1 MIRFNR
7 WMQKL
12 HPEYLKEELLGA
24 NPLANPQDPNTPPNP
39 QDDNTPDEGGAVNL
53 DKLTVAPKP
62 DDFKNE
68 FTEAGTEMVK
78 AHAACCKNWRTELT
92 KTWANAENPPLDPNS
107 QIKIN
112 KKGQAFLIMNAM
124 IELCNEQHQK
134 LVDFVNSK
142 GFPLAYYL
150 YKIHEMQKA
159 TVNLAK
165 IRNNA
170 SSLAKYLFPI
180 HKIVSNILDYGSSPD
195 KKFFSFMRDQL
206 QSEFP
211 QKIAKFQFPLHRC
224 ETILKG
230 NIDVKNPNFTFL
242 NSMDELKEEFKSIQG
257 IIPDIGELGNA
268 LNEIQNE
275 AIKIESLLSDAIANG
290 VNIPKKV
297 LAFNK

>member
-1 MIRFNR
+1 MIEFSR
-7 WMQKL
+7 WIRKT
-12 HPEYLKEELLGA
+12 HPNYFTESEDLT
-24 NPLANPQDPNTPPNP
+24 ANPQSPNP
-39 QDDNTPDEGGAVNL
+39 QDEGGAVNV
-53 DKLTVAPKP
+53 DKLTVAPTP

-142 GFPLAYYL
+142 GFPLVYYL
-150 YKIHEMQKA
+150 YKTHEMQKA
-159 TVNLAK
+159 TIKLAAN
-165 IRNNA
+165 RNNA
-170 SSLAKYLFPI
+170 SALTKYLFPV
-180 HKIVSNILDYGSSPD
+180 HKIVSNLLDYGSSPD
-195 KKFFSFMRDQL
+195 KKFFSFVRDQL

-211 QKIAKFQFPLHRC
+211 SKIAKFQFPLHRC

-275 AIKIESLLSDAIANG
+275 ATKIESLLSDAIANG
-290 VNIPKKV
+290 ANIPKKI

>member
-7 WMQKL
+7 WMQKS
-12 HPEYLKEELLGA
+12 HPEYLKEEVLGA

-39 QDDNTPDEGGAVNL
+39 PDEDEEAGAVNV

-62 DDFKNE
+62 EDFKNE

-78 AHAACCKNWRTELT
+78 AHAECCKNWGIEL
-92 KTWANAENPPLDPNS
+92 KQAWANAENPPLDPDS
-107 QIKIN
+107 EIKIN

-150 YKIHEMQKA
+150 YKIHELQKA
-159 TVNLAK
+159 TIKLALN
-165 IRNNA
+165 RNNA
-170 SSLAKYLFPI
+170 SALTKYLFPI

-195 KKFFSFMRDQL
+195 KKFFSFVRDQL

-211 QKIAKFQFPLHRC
+211 SKIAKFQFPLQQC
-224 ETILKG
+224 KTILRG

-242 NSMDELKEEFKSIQG
+242 NSMDELKEEFKRIQG

-268 LNEIQNE
+268 LSEIQNE
-275 AIKIESLLSDAIANG
+275 ATKIESLLSDAIANG
-290 VNIPKKV
+290 VNIPKKI
-297 LAFNK
+297 LAFNR